1 MLWLLSRRLFK
12 ICESIFFQSDLPAG
26 KLCTTLPI
34 VPKSRDLW
42 STFGVWHKHIQ
53 SYSSQWIIILW
64 TELPKYC
71 LKNRLKMFN
80 FWFFFCSQMFIR
92 WPLVAASVTYTTT
105 IICIAESDLMK
116 MTFSKVPTFVS
127 KWNILISI
135 SNNFDY
141 LIWLYWN
148 HQNICQKHW
157 ISRDIEHKLIFKAHV
172 IFLILKTL
180 DFKIR
185 YFLDNGLR
193 LS

>member
-1 MLWLLSRRLFK
+1 MGGVRIEFLGRAIIRCYYYYLEDYSKYVSPF
-12 ICESIFFQSDLPAG
+12 FFQSDLPAG

-92 WPLVAASVTYTTT
+92 WPLVVASFTYTTT
-105 IICIAESDLMK
+105 IICRVGFDEIDTYISNCP
-116 MTFSKVPTFVS
+116 FSKVH
-127 KWNILISI
+127 L
-135 SNNFDY
+135 
-141 LIWLYWN
+141 
-148 HQNICQKHW
+148 
-157 ISRDIEHKLIFKAHV
+157 
-172 IFLILKTL
+172 
-180 DFKIR
+180 
-185 YFLDNGLR
+185 
-193 LS
+193 

>member
-1 MLWLLSRRLFK
+1 MVCFFFIEPGINQEIGRSENRIPRKGYNKMLLLLSRRLFK

-92 WPLVAASVTYTTT
+92 WPLVVASFTYTTT
-105 IICIAESDLMK
+105 IICRVGFDEIDTYISNCP
-116 MTFSKVPTFVS
+116 FSKVH
-127 KWNILISI
+127 L
-135 SNNFDY
+135 
-141 LIWLYWN
+141 
-148 HQNICQKHW
+148 
-157 ISRDIEHKLIFKAHV
+157 
-172 IFLILKTL
+172 
-180 DFKIR
+180 
-185 YFLDNGLR
+185 
-193 LS
+193 